1 MIAKLPKSRNCK
13 VCKTRFKPAAI
24 YEWWCCE
31 EHKEELITK
40 LATEARQKRMQQQER
55 QRKETTQQERRSLK
69 VRKLAVQPLSYFAK
83 QAQTEFN
90 AFIRERDAD
99 LPCISCGRFHDGQYH
114 AGHYRTVGAN
124 PELRFNEDNCH
135 RQCAPCNNH
144 LSGNI
149 ENYTP
154 ALREKIGEQA
164 YQLLMGAHEPQR
176 YRREDFERIRDEYKV
191 KRKAL
196 KQLSEAA

>member
-1 MIAKLPKSRNCK
+1 MKLPNQRNCK
-13 VCKTRFKPAAI
+13 ICKKRFKPATL
-24 YEWWCCE
+24 YEWWCSG
-31 EHKEELITK
+31 EHKEDLIK
-40 LATEARQKRMQQQER
+40 QLAEKGRQKRIQEHER
-55 QRKETTQQERRSLK
+55 QRKETAQQEKRTLK
-69 VRKLAVQPLSYFAK
+69 IRKLAVKPLSYFAK

-90 AFIRERDAD
+90 AYIRERDAS

-124 PELRFNEDNCH
+124 PELRFSEINCH
-135 RQCAPCNNH
+135 KQCAPCNNH

-154 ALREKIGEQA
+154 AIIAKIGKSA
-164 YQLLMGAHEPQR
+164 YQELMGPHEAVR
-176 YRREDFERIRDEYKV
+176 YRREEYERVRDEYKA

-196 KQLSEAA
+196 KQLGEAA

>member
-1 MIAKLPKSRNCK
+1 MKIPNHRNCK
-13 VCKTRFKPAAI
+13 ICKKRFKPSTL
-24 YEWWCCE
+24 YEWWCSE

-40 LATEARQKRMQQQER
+40 LANEARQKRIQQQER

-69 VRKLAVQPLSYFAK
+69 IRKLAVQPLSYFAK

-154 ALREKIGEQA
+154 AIRAKIGEQA

-176 YRREDFERIRDEYKV
+176 YRREDFERIRDEYKA

-196 KQLSEAA
+196 KKLSEAA

>member
-1 MIAKLPKSRNCK
+1 MAKQPRRRCK
-13 VCKTRFKPAAI
+13 ICREWFYHRFPN
-24 YEWWCCE
+24 EWWCCP
-31 EHKEELITK
+31 EHGAEYGIMLREKEKVKKE
-40 LATEARQKRMQQQER
+40 Q
-55 QRKETTQQERRSLK
+55 QRKKEAQQERRNLK
-69 VRKLAVQPLSYFAK
+69 IRKLAVKPLSYFAK

-124 PELRFNEDNCH
+124 PELRFSEDNCH

-154 ALREKIGEQA
+154 AIKAKIGEQA

-176 YRREDFERIRDEYKV
+176 YRREDFERIRDEYKA

-196 KQLSEAA
+196 KQLKEAV

>member
-1 MIAKLPKSRNCK
+1 MMKLPRSRNCK
-13 VCKTRFKPAAI
+13 ICKTRFKPATL
-24 YEWWCCE
+24 YEWWCNE

-40 LATEARQKRMQQQER
+40 LATEARQKRIQQQER

-69 VRKLAVQPLSYFAK
+69 IRKLAVKPLSYFAK

-154 ALREKIGEQA
+154 AIRAKIGEQA

-176 YRREDFERIRDEYKV
+176 YRREDFERIRDEYKA

-196 KQLSEAA
+196 KQLGEAA

>member
-1 MIAKLPKSRNCK
+1 MKLPRSRNCK
-13 VCKTRFKPAAI
+13 ICKTRFKPATM

-31 EHKEELITK
+31 EHKADYAVELAAK
-40 LATEARQKRMQQQER
+40 ARQRRIQEQER
-55 QRKETTQQERRSLK
+55 QRKEATQQERRNLK
-69 VRKLAVQPLSYFAK
+69 IRKLAVQPLSYFAK

-90 AFIRERDAD
+90 AFIRERDAA

-135 RQCAPCNNH
+135 KQCSPCNNH

-154 ALREKIGEQA
+154 ALITRIGVDN
-164 YQLLMGAHEPQR
+164 YQRLMGKHEPNR

-196 KQLSEAA
+196 KQTSEAA